1 MLNRLVVVLSMALGA
16 AALASVL
23 SIVPGPAHAQEAKKE
38 EKKTTPRVGAKVAK
52 PLKAAQEAMKN
63 QDWDTALAK
72 TMEADAIPDK
82 TAFEDYQID
91 EFLSFIYL
99 KKTDYTHAAV
109 AYEEMLKSEYMP
121 PEEVPDRVKVATQLN
136 FQIKDYPKA
145 IEFGKRWI
153 ETSGGADSEAHS
165 LVAQAYFI
173 EDDYANALTHAK
185 NAIGTAR
192 RNGEPLKEAWL
203 QIVLACYNN
212 NDDTVGITAA
222 LEDLVREFPT
232 QKYWEQL
239 LGVNQRVLEQ
249 DDRVTLS
256 LYELMFELGALKRD
270 DDYVEMAQLAI
281 QAGVPGEAVKVL
293 ELGFQNKLLET
304 EDVPRRKALLDE
316 SRASAQ
322 NDQKSLAGL
331 ETEAKSA
338 KTGQADVAL
347 GSAYLS
353 YDQYD
358 KAAEALRRGIAKGGV
373 KRPDEAQITLGRAL
387 LKVNQPEE
395 ALKAFAAIPDA
406 SKFARVANLWEIYA
420 AGPRPIP
427 R

>member
-1 MLNRLVVVLSMALGA
+1 MLNRLVLVLSMALGA
-16 AALASVL
+16 AALASIL
-23 SIVPGPAHAQEAKKE
+23 SIVPGPAHAQETQKKA
-38 EKKTTPRVGAKVAK
+38 TPRVGAKVAK
-52 PLKAAQEAMKN
+52 PLKDAQEAMKN

-82 TAFEDYQID
+82 TAYEDYQID

-99 KKTDYTHAAV
+99 KKADYTHAAV
-109 AYEEMLKSEYMP
+109 AYEAMLKSEYMP

-153 ETSGGADSEAHS
+153 ETSGGADPEAHS

-192 RNGEPLKEAWL
+192 QKGEPLKEAWL

-212 NDDTVGITAA
+212 NDDTVGIAAA
-222 LEDLVREFPT
+222 LEDLVREFPN

-304 EDVPRRKALLDE
+304 EDVPRRKALLAE

-331 ETEAKSA
+331 ETDAKSA

-353 YDQYD
+353 YEQYD

-406 SKFARVANLWEIYA
+406 SKFSRVANLWEIYTT
-420 AGPRPIP
+420 GPRPIP